1 MKKFLL
7 VILMVS
13 FLIPNNIKDVEKKEV
28 GRYQLTVST
37 YVSKKGT
44 TFIVETVF
52 DTKIGKV
59 IKRKKIPSHRY
70 KLPYKNKHGK
80 MIYEE

>member
-1 MKKFLL
+1 MNKLL
-7 VILMVS
+7 IVLLMVS
-13 FLIPNNIKDVEKKEV
+13 FLISSDVEEQEV

-52 DTKIGKV
+52 DTKTGKV
-59 IKRKKIPSHRY
+59 IGRKKIKSYKY
-70 KLPYKNKHGK
+70 KLPYKNRKGK
-80 MIYEE
+80 MIYHD